1 MPEIQPVQHQPV
13 WTVRFGYQAS
23 RAEASSDVGTNGH
36 LTAGRACPLC
46 PCISDI
52 NLFRYC
58 KCVIDLDAEIPD
70 CAFDLGVTEQEL
82 DSSEVARP
90 SIN

>member
-1 MPEIQPVQHQPV
+1 MRGDVLIWHEAAVGGCAEH
-13 WTVRFGYQAS
+13 VRSARVF
-23 RAEASSDVGTNGH
+23 
-36 LTAGRACPLC
+36 
-46 PCISDI
+46 SDI

-58 KCVIDLDAEIPD
+58 NCVIDLDAEIPD
-70 CAFDLGVTEQEL
+70 CAFDLIVTEQEL